1 MIDRMHRINRATG
14 AFILSILYIPV
25 KFRMNSDFM
34 QDIGLIFAIY
44 VFFAVKKY
52 SLV

>member
-1 MIDRMHRINRATG
+1 MTG

-25 KFRMNSDFM
+25 KFRINPAFM
-34 QDIGLIFAIY
+34 QNIGFVFAIY
-44 VFFAVKKY
+44 AFFAVKNY